1 MIIRLRYYLLR
12 RILLQ
17 VFVIFAAITITF
29 FATKAIPG
37 NPVAV
42 LIGPRGMRDPN
53 QVKAVI
59 STWKLDQPLWI
70 QFYWYI
76 SNILH
81 GNFGISIST
90 RNLVTVDL
98 STRLPATIEL
108 VIFGFIIA
116 MAIAI
121 PLGVISSTHRGSA
134 IDHLARI
141 LSITGL
147 SAPSFWWGILFL
159 LIFYLW
165 LGFTGFGS
173 GRLSTQCTSPPFV
186 TGMYTIDSL
195 ISGRFDT
202 FLDALTHLILPA
214 FTLGITC
221 CGLTMRLTR
230 SSMLEIINSDYIRV
244 AKMKGLSERIV
255 IYKHALRNALIPT
268 VTYAPILFGSMIT
281 GSVLIET
288 IFNWN
293 GVGQYAVTALFSS
306 DTPALIGVTLTM
318 AIIYSTGNLLADLL
332 YTLIDPRVRLGG

>member
-1 MIIRLRYYLLR
+1 MKYYLLKR
-12 RILLQ
+12 VLLQ
-17 VFVIFAAITITF
+17 LFVIFGAITLTF
-29 FATKAIPG
+29 FLSKAIPG

-42 LIGPRGMRDPN
+42 LIGPKGMRDPN

-59 STWKLDQPLWI
+59 STWKLDQPVWI
-70 QFYWYI
+70 QYFWYM
-76 SNILH
+76 SNILS
-81 GNFGISIST
+81 GNLGISIST
-90 RNLVTVDL
+90 KNLVIVDL

-121 PLGVISSTHRGSA
+121 PLGVISATHRDSP

-147 SAPSFWWGILFL
+147 SAPQFWWAILFL

-165 LGFTGFGS
+165 LGFVGS
-173 GRLSTQCTSPPFV
+173 GRLSIQYTPPQFI

-195 ISGRFDT
+195 ISGRIDV
-202 FLDALTHLILPA
+202 FLDALKHLVLPA

-244 AKMKGLSERIV
+244 ARMKGLSERII

-268 VTYAPILFGSMIT
+268 VTYIPILFGSMIT

-306 DTPALIGVTLTM
+306 DSPAIIGVTLIT
-318 AIIYSTGNLLADLL
+318 AIVYSTGNLLADIL
-332 YTLIDPRVRLGG
+332 YALIDPRIRVG